1 MQEIL
6 DRSHVL
12 MQHYLIHKGT
22 KAVHRVRQ
30 IHIINS
36 MVGQTEE
43 EINKWIVDNRKRI
56 EKIVNIKFECK
67 PTSNGDVK
75 TKVFVD
81 YIENTNSIKHSVTS
95 VKVKEVSPKLIDI
108 NGWLVSKETEIKV
121 GGIRVVDLS
130 EEMADEYFV
139 ALIDY
144 QDK

>member
-12 MQHYLIHKGT
+12 MQCYLIHKGT
-22 KAVHRVRQ
+22 KAAHRVRQ
-30 IHIINS
+30 VHIINS
-36 MVGQTEE
+36 MVGKTEE

-108 NGWLVSKETEIKV
+108 NGWLASKETEIEV

>member
-108 NGWLVSKETEIKV
+108 NGWLASKETEIKV

>member
-22 KAVHRVRQ
+22 RAVHRVRQ
-30 IHIINS
+30 VHIINS
-36 MVGQTEE
+36 MVGKTEE

-108 NGWLVSKETEIKV
+108 NGWLASKETEIEV

>member
-1 MQEIL
+1 MQC
-6 DRSHVL
+6 
-12 MQHYLIHKGT
+12 YLIHKGT
-22 KAVHRVRQ
+22 KAAHRVRQ
-30 IHIINS
+30 VHIINS
-36 MVGQTEE
+36 MVGKTEE

-108 NGWLVSKETEIKV
+108 NGWLASKETEIEV